1 MAPLFSPNLQ
11 SFSNL
16 VQVKSKHRYL
26 SLWLF
31 LKKVESAVLEQK
43 YHIIKIVKKSKTTL
57 KVEAK
62 VAKI

>member
-1 MAPLFSPNLQ
+1 MVVLE
-11 SFSNL
+11 
-16 VQVKSKHRYL
+16 
-26 SLWLF
+26 
-31 LKKVESAVLEQK
+31 ESVGSESTVLEQK